1 MQPSNRLGG
10 VGKRV
15 ASLIAVLAGI
25 GKFAYSDPIKYHQ
38 NDLPVDQEY
47 TFFSL
52 HLHT

>member
-1 MQPSNRLGG
+1 MQPSNGLGG

-15 ASLIAVLAGI
+15 ASLIAVPARI
-25 GKFAYSDPIKYHQ
+25 GKFAYPDSIEYHQ